1 MQTEIAL
8 SRHAH
13 DRIASRRV
21 DEQWLAEIWADPATR
36 VLVMAGARVPV
47 VEGKVTWCS
56 PAEAGDSGTRA
67 LLGGRD
73 GVVHVAVIRSA
84 DSATA
89 EHRPIRD
96 ALAIVGDDG
105 GFLVHAVGLAEWH
118 WATRHCPRC
127 GGSLSSTHQ
136 GHVLHCDGCGRDQF
150 PRTDPAVIM
159 LITVGEGE
167 DERCLAPAGAPS
179 GHRAGG
185 RRWPGSS
192 SPARP
197 WSTPYDEK
205 CSKSGVTV
213 GEVSY
218 QGSQPWPLPASLL
231 TPRFDGRAISDDIAV
246 DGVELELAR
255 WFTRAEIKAGGESE
269 AVRRRAI
276 SISRALIEDGTANL
290 CLACGDQPSAEL
302 ISSSLSLICSSEGLV
317 WANHR
322 YKPTSAP
329 SGCRR

>member
-56 PAEAGDSGTRA
+56 PAEAGDSGTRV

-159 LITVGEGE
+159 LITVGDGE
-167 DERCLAPAGAPS
+167 DERCLL
-179 GHRAGG
+179 G
-185 RRWPGSS
+185 RRPEWPPG
-192 SPARP
+192 R
-197 WSTPYDEK
+197 WSTLAGFVEPGETLEHAVRREVLEEA
-205 CSKSGVTV
+205 GVTV

-218 QGSQPWPLPASLL
+218 QGSQPWPLPASLML
-231 TPRFDGRAISDDIAV
+231 GFYGRAISDDIAV
-246 DGVELELAR
+246 DGVELESAR
-255 WFTRAEIKAGGESE
+255 WFTRAEIKAGGESGE
-269 AVRRRAI
+269 VLFPPGI
-276 SISRALIEDGTANL
+276 SISRALIEDWYGEPL
-290 CLACGDQPSAEL
+290 PG
-302 ISSSLSLICSSEGLV
+302 V
-317 WANHR
+317 W
-322 YKPTSAP
+322 
-329 SGCRR
+329 

>member
-56 PAEAGDSGTRA
+56 PAEAGDSGTRV

-167 DERCLAPAGAPS
+167 DERCLL
-179 GHRAGG
+179 G
-185 RRWPGSS
+185 RRPEWPPG
-192 SPARP
+192 R
-197 WSTPYDEK
+197 WSTLAGFVEPGETLEHAVRREVLEEA
-205 CSKSGVTV
+205 GVTV

-218 QGSQPWPLPASLL
+218 QGSQPWPLPASLML
-231 TPRFDGRAISDDIAV
+231 GFYGRAISDDIAV
-246 DGVELELAR
+246 DGVELESAR
-255 WFTRAEIKAGGESE
+255 WFTRAEIKAGGESGE
-269 AVRRRAI
+269 VLFPPGI
-276 SISRALIEDGTANL
+276 SISRALIEDWYGEPL
-290 CLACGDQPSAEL
+290 PG
-302 ISSSLSLICSSEGLV
+302 V
-317 WANHR
+317 W
-322 YKPTSAP
+322 
-329 SGCRR
+329 